1 MWSTH
6 KHTYT
11 KMDKRQSST
20 PGIMDLG
27 TAIEIPPFRVHLGG
41 NTFHPGEQSEN
52 QIDFGMFA

>member
-6 KHTYT
+6 KHK
-11 KMDKRQSST
+11 KMDKRQSSI
-20 PGIMDLG
+20 PGFMDLG
-27 TAIEIPPFRVHLGG
+27 RAIEIPFFGVHLGG

>member
-6 KHTYT
+6 KHK
-11 KMDKRQSST
+11 KMDKRQGSI
-20 PGIMDLG
+20 PGFMDLG
-27 TAIEIPPFRVHLGG
+27 TAIKIPFFRVHLGG